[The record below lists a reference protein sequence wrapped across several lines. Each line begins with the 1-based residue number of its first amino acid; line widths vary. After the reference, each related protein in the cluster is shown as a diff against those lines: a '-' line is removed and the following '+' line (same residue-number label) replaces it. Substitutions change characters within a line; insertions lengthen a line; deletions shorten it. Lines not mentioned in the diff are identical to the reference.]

1 MTTPAKTPGMNH
13 TTVVPVYWLG
23 GAKVAD
29 SYNDFYDGSWDN
41 DTNTKDRTEDG
52 INGLDL
58 TSSGNEP
65 WTGCNDDGTE
75 SFSSSNVSQALGK
88 DPATLGR
95 PGTVRSRQ
103 QSPEQQH
110 SRKQKY

>member
-1 MTTPAKTPGMNH
+1 MNH

-65 WTGCNDDGTE
+65 WTGCHDDGTE
-75 SFSSSNVSQALGK
+75 AFSSSNVSQALGK
-88 DPATLGR
+88 DPARLGR
-95 PGTVRSRQ
+95 PGTAGAGNNPLS
-103 QSPEQQH
+103 SNT
-110 SRKQKY
+110 SRKQEY